1 MAGQP
6 ERIVLVGLPGA
17 GKSTVGPILA
27 VKLGWTL
34 VDLDVEIENAT
45 GKQIAEIFLERGEAG
60 FRQIERELT
69 QRLASEPRLIL
80 SPGGGWVMHNS
91 LPDAIMVWLQVD
103 PAEAYGRMGEGAEG
117 RPLLQPN
124 PLEKLEQLLANREQY
139 YAKADVT
146 IDTNGKTPTAIA
158 MEIIAAI
165 KEENGNQEEG

>member
-27 VKLGWTL
+27 VKLGWKL
-34 VDLDVEIENAT
+34 VDLDIEIENAT

-60 FRQIERELT
+60 FRAIERELT
-69 QRLASEPRLIL
+69 QQLASEPQLIL

-91 LPDAIMVWLQVD
+91 LPDALTVWLQVD
-103 PAEAYGRMGEGAEG
+103 PRVAYGRMGEGVEG
-117 RPLLQPN
+117 RPLLKPD
-124 PLEKLEQLLANREQY
+124 PLEKLEELLASREKF
-139 YAKADVT
+139 YAKAEIS
-146 IDTNGKTPTAIA
+146 IDTNGNTPTAVA

-165 KEENGNQEEG
+165 KEENANQEEG